1 MTADPEPGHLETLS
15 RTIHRWGTVAALVV
29 AIKALLSYGFASFA
43 PLGLVQPPELNMF
56 ARLAHGIPAPASVQ
70 QWLQRYFQG
79 ETAFSEEWI
88 RGALTISTSMLLLV
102 CLVMVLR
109 AVIVSREIGGGTPR
123 LLFRYCVFFAV
134 MGVISYPVFTTDF
147 WLSIAWGRM
156 LVAGQNPYY
165 SDMSQAIL
173 EGLPISNWGE
183 RMTYG
188 PLWEYFSAG
197 LAWLAGGKEIV
208 EFFLFKGVL
217 AGAWLGTL
225 LLLRKIAAESSTR
238 DEAIAICLFGWMP
251 MSYGFSI
258 AEGHNDIAMVAP
270 MVLWLYLLIRRQYH
284 WSAPGLVASVLIKY
298 VSAPLL
304 AADLIAKRMLG
315 KISCKKYLASMLPAL
330 LVGTLMMLSLAHD
343 QGFFEPAARM
353 RNWSFWTPG
362 TALVE
367 LAADFG
373 VTLSGAVAKLS
384 VLAGCLGLT
393 TFYFVRFVLS
403 ASFHRFISFSLTI
416 ILTVLFVI
424 VGHVWPWFIIWGLP
438 FAVLTWRS
446 SLSWYFFCLA
456 ALAPFLNLHW
466 LVGTTWE
473 LRPNTGLAYYFSALI
488 ATVWLYLHYRV
499 LQPLVNATTVGAR
512 ESERVL

>member
-1 MTADPEPGHLETLS
+1 MTADSEPRESEALS
-15 RTIHRWGTVAALVV
+15 RTIRGWGTAAALVV
-29 AIKALLSYGFASFA
+29 AIKAMLSYGFASFA

-70 QWLQRYFQG
+70 QWLERYFQG
-79 ETAFSEEWI
+79 ETAFSQEWV
-88 RGALTISTSMLLLV
+88 RGTLSISTSMFLLV

-109 AVIVSREIGGGTPR
+109 AVMVSREIGDGTPK
-123 LLFRYCVFFAV
+123 LLFRYSVFFAV
-134 MGVISYPVFTTDF
+134 MSVINYPVFTTDF

-188 PLWEYFSAG
+188 PVWEFLSAG
-197 LAWLAGGKEIV
+197 LAWLARGKELV

-217 AGAWLGTL
+217 AGAWIGSLVL
-225 LLLRKIAAESSTR
+225 VRKIAAEGSTR

-270 MVLWLYLLIRRQYH
+270 LVLWLYLLVRRQYQ
-284 WSAPGLVASVLIKY
+284 WTAPALIASVLIKY

-304 AADLIAKRMLG
+304 AADLVAKRMLG
-315 KISCKKYLASMLPAL
+315 RIGWKKYLVSMIPAL
-330 LVGTLMMLSLAHD
+330 LLGTALTLSLAHD
-343 QGFFEPAARM
+343 RRFFDAASRM

-367 LAADFG
+367 LAADVG

-384 VLAGCLGLT
+384 VLAGCLGLI
-393 TFYFVRFVLS
+393 TFYFVRFVLTT
-403 ASFHRFISFSLTI
+403 SFHRFISFCLAT
-416 ILTVLFVI
+416 ILTVLFVV
-424 VGHVWPWFIIWGLP
+424 VGHVWPWFVIWGLP

-446 SLSWYFFCLA
+446 SLSWYLLSLA

-473 LRPNTGLAYYFSALI
+473 LRPNTGLAFYFSALI

-499 LQPLVNATTVGAR
+499 LQPRVQATAVGPGGAG
-512 ESERVL
+512 RVQ